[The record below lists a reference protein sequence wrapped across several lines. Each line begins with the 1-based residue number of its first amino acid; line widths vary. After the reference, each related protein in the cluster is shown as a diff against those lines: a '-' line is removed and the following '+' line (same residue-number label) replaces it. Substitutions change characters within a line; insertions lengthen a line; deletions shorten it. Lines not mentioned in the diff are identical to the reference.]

1 MGKRR
6 LFPVFWRTGGRGRR
20 KNAPPECPRTHDFEA
35 RGNLAPLAE
44 KECFW
49 GRSGVSQGRT
59 NGDAPPQKRG
69 ILKQGGIEVFFKVS
83 IAGTDTGRIIEQMRK
98 AVQLV
103 GKRGELD
110 CRLADNSVVTIHADR
125 SVTISYPPLRFQPNG
140 EPERRR
146 ILARE
151 VLESIV

>member
-1 MGKRR
+1 
-6 LFPVFWRTGGRGRR
+6 
-20 KNAPPECPRTHDFEA
+20 
-35 RGNLAPLAE
+35 
-44 KECFW
+44 
-49 GRSGVSQGRT
+49 VSQGRT

-69 ILKQGGIEVFFKVS
+69 ILIQGGIRLFYRVDITE
-83 IAGTDTGRIIEQMRK
+83 TDTGRIIEQMRK

-110 CRLADNSVVTIHADR
+110 CRLDDNSIVTIHADR

-151 VLESIV
+151 VLEAI

>member
-1 MGKRR
+1 M
-6 LFPVFWRTGGRGRR
+6 
-20 KNAPPECPRTHDFEA
+20 
-35 RGNLAPLAE
+35 
-44 KECFW
+44 
-49 GRSGVSQGRT
+49 
-59 NGDAPPQKRG
+59 
-69 ILKQGGIEVFFKVS
+69 FFKVS

>member
-1 MGKRR
+1 MPQVERYGAEAYLYTTQRKGR
-6 LFPVFWRTGGRGRR
+6 LLRVFWRVTGGISASSPKGYLI
-20 KNAPPECPRTHDFEA
+20 A
-35 RGNLAPLAE
+35 
-44 KECFW
+44 
-49 GRSGVSQGRT
+49 
-59 NGDAPPQKRG
+59 
-69 ILKQGGIEVFFKVS
+69 QGGIAVFFKVS

-110 CRLADNSVVTIHADR
+110 CRLDDNSIVTIHADR

-151 VLESIV
+151 VLEAI

>member
-1 MGKRR
+1 MH
-6 LFPVFWRTGGRGRR
+6 
-20 KNAPPECPRTHDFEA
+20 PR
-35 RGNLAPLAE
+35 
-44 KECFW
+44 
-49 GRSGVSQGRT
+49 RSGVSYT
-59 NGDAPPQKRG
+59 
-69 ILKQGGIEVFFKVS
+69 QGGIEVFFKVS

-125 SVTISYPPLRFQPNG
+125 SVWISYPPLRFQPNG